1 MFATDDDIV
10 KDYVSVTKC
19 INALQKTHGYGFYL
33 RMGTNINYFY
43 MLQRPENLPCL
54 LDIDEDIR
62 AWQFAVAADE
72 WAYPLTVDM
81 TIYPKE
87 EIKYLLNAMNYSNPN
102 TLEDQLAGYAYNSP
116 AIKKRVGLCYTQSK
130 IVNLPLNRVQNVFK
144 NSNMGI
150 KPKELLNQFDKG
162 FKINRG
168 PLHQWNN
175 ISVHAEYNPTFIK
188 R

>member
-1 MFATDDDIV
+1 
-10 KDYVSVTKC
+10 
-19 INALQKTHGYGFYL
+19 
-33 RMGTNINYFY
+33 

-102 TLEDQLAGYAYNSP
+102 TLEES
-116 AIKKRVGLCYTQSK
+116 VGRIC
-130 IVNLPLNRVQNVFK
+130 V
-144 NSNMGI
+144 
-150 KPKELLNQFDKG
+150 
-162 FKINRG
+162 
-168 PLHQWNN
+168 
-175 ISVHAEYNPTFIK
+175 
-188 R
+188 